1 MGSVQVQLGEG
12 LARGSPRSSA
22 GKALPPPAP
31 SPNIPPVLGRWVPRE
46 KVVWGEHEGLRAP
59 LSPPPGLCPQTSCP

>member
-46 KVVWGEHEGLRAP
+46 RVVWGEHERL
-59 LSPPPGLCPQTSCP
+59 